1 MAVHAVTL
9 VALVVLWASSRSGYY
24 VRYQT
29 PPQPLMHAN
38 YYTFHEMSVRMDEGA
53 WLGNINLTRVSQR
66 PFDRPYEPYDTVT
79 PPGSTYCD
87 YYTLDPGFGL
97 IVHAARKLLPFLPD
111 SYLRTLALQGIADL
125 LTLALLYCTIAIWS
139 WPAAVVGAGLYAT
152 NPVFGYVV
160 TIAFYYFWDGL
171 LAIAVFMALVWAGRF
186 SRRSSERAA
195 CIASLAAL
203 GALLGFGVWLRA
215 SWTTY
220 AAVLFATLLLSRPLR
235 RNLWVAVAA
244 FVIVASLPVYRA
256 SRAEGHFATSA
267 RMLWHTAHQR
277 LGRFPNPFGIEDDD
291 GYQFELAKAEY
302 GVDYN
307 YCSYR
312 KQDEAM
318 RDHYRKVFRA
328 DPWFVVRSVS
338 GRIFENVFWNA
349 AVPNAFPR
357 VWNWG
362 LLAAAF
368 IGAAWLFLRGGE
380 RRMIALVA
388 VALFA
393 TACGAIG
400 FVYYVNGNYANFTQI
415 CLVVLAAGAG
425 DFVAALRPS
434 KRRPGLRRVK
444 AIGRL
449 ARKHSTT
456 LGVMLAATAA
466 IGLCLSLPWVRDL
479 LTRPRATE
487 WWVAPNTPT
496 TADLQ
501 VFDETW
507 QALPAP
513 RREEFLKVVRSAVPP
528 LPGAPGESVRAYAA
542 RELLVVRSYDVA
554 TGAVRK
560 PVWLARRAAA
570 PAFNAL
576 SRSSSSILGWKDR
589 SVVGFD
595 LDAPA
600 SWDGCLVRVS
610 LEPTTGMA
618 FSRVAQLMTVKFVRW
633 GFQLREQQGDEFV
646 YTLE

>member
-171 LAIAVFMALVWAGRF
+171 LAITVLMALVWIGRLGRTRRERGASIVALAG
-186 SRRSSERAA
+186 
-195 CIASLAAL
+195 L

-215 SWTTY
+215 SWATY
-220 AAVLFATLLLSRPLR
+220 APALFGTLLLARGVR
-235 RNLWVAVAA
+235 RRMWVAVAA
-244 FVIVASLPVYRA
+244 FVVIASPTFYRA
-256 SRAEGHFATSA
+256 SRADGHFAASS
-267 RMLWHTAHQR
+267 RMLWHTAHQG

-291 GYQFELAKAEY
+291 AYQFDLAKAEY

-312 KQDEAM
+312 QQDEAM
-318 RDHYRKVFRA
+318 RDHYHKVWRE
-328 DPWFVVRSVS
+328 DPVFVMRSVS
-338 GRIFENVFWNA
+338 SRVFENVFRNA

-357 VWNWG
+357 LWNWG
-362 LLAAAF
+362 LLAVAF
-368 IGAAWLFLRGGE
+368 LGGIWLFIRGGE
-380 RRMIALVA
+380 RRIVAIAAAA
-388 VALFA
+388 VFVI
-393 TACGAIG
+393 ACGAVG
-400 FVYYVNGNYANFTQI
+400 FVYYVNGNYANVTQV

-425 DFVAALRPS
+425 DFIAALRPAN
-434 KRRPGLRRVK
+434 RRPVSQRVN

-449 ARKHSTT
+449 IRRHRVA
-456 LGVMLAATAA
+456 LGVIVAAAVA
-466 IGLCLSLPWVRDL
+466 IAICLSLPPVQRFLTEPRVTEGWVL
-479 LTRPRATE
+479 PE
-487 WWVAPNTPT
+487 TPT

-501 VFDETW
+501 AFEKKW
-507 QALPAP
+507 RALPAP
-513 RREEFLKVVRSAVPP
+513 RRDAFLTLVRSAVPSVS
-528 LPGAPGESVRAYAA
+528 GAADELVKAYAA
-542 RELLVVRSYDVA
+542 REFRIVRSYDA
-554 TGAVRK
+554 TTGVERT
-560 PVWLARRAAA
+560 PVWLAPRVAMAA
-570 PAFNAL
+570 FGAL
-576 SRSSSSILGWKDR
+576 SKSASSILGWRDR

-595 LDAPA
+595 LESPA
-600 SWDGCLVRVS
+600 SWDGRLVRVR
-610 LEPTTGMA
+610 LEPPTEIA
-618 FSRVAQLMTVKFVRW
+618 FSRVAQLMTGKFVRW